1 MPSTIR
7 GSDNFDSGRFESAE
21 QTITVA
27 GALTI
32 PHGLGVKPF
41 MVQCE
46 LICKTAE
53 YGYSIGDK
61 LQVQNGGFTSSGIS
75 QYGMSLVADATNIAI
90 RYGATSGAYYILDK
104 TSGMV
109 AVITTTNWKLIV
121 KAIA

>member
-21 QTITVA
+21 QTITAA
-27 GALTI
+27 GGLTI

-46 LICKTAE
+46 LICKVAAL
-53 YGYSIGDK
+53 GYSVGDIVI
-61 LQVQNGGFTSSGIS
+61 VQDAQASSS
-75 QYGMSLVADATNIAI
+75 AADAYGLSLVYDSTNINI
-90 RYGATSGAYYILDK
+90 RMASGAGVFIVINK
-104 TSGMV
+104 TTG
-109 AVITTTNWKLIV
+109 AGANITATDWKLIV